1 MKEGE
6 GHREDHFPWAQ
17 ERLDRHLG
25 VYRAQAT
32 GIAWDERFAP
42 WSRLRCRAGDAV
54 MTSNDARTP
63 HPRNH
68 VRISLVRLVNDRAGE
83 VVVT

>member
-1 MKEGE
+1 MSEGK
-6 GHREDHFPWAQ
+6 GAARNHFPRVQNAS
-17 ERLDRHLG
+17 DRHLG

-54 MTSNDARTP
+54 MTSNDAHTP